1 MFFVSFSFFVTMI
14 LNNCDSTLGDI
25 VITIKSEEGVPRKY
39 EFTVQSSQSHSKP
52 HYHHVDDDV
61 SVHKPL
67 TVYVPPPTTSSYS
80 TTSKPQIYSPKSKY
94 PPVHYK
100 LPPLVKKKRPT
111 YSGKGKKKTRNKSRK
126 NLTRS
131 RPRTRVRRQR
141 KPPKIRQNLFEN
153 ILRRY
158 RG

>member
-1 MFFVSFSFFVTMI
+1 MFLVSFSVVVVTLI
-14 LNNCDSTLGDI
+14 LNKCDSTLGDI

-39 EFTVQSSQSHSKP
+39 EFTVQSSQSQEKKP
-52 HYHHVDDDV
+52 HNDADV

-67 TVYVPPPTTSSYS
+67 TVYVPPPTISSS
-80 TTSKPQIYSPKSKY
+80 TTSIPQIYSPKSRP

-111 YSGKGKKKTRNKSRK
+111 YRGKGKKIRHKSRTK
-126 NLTRS
+126 LSRSRS
-131 RPRTRVRRQR
+131 RPKSKLRGTR
-141 KPPKIRQNLFEN
+141 KPLKRRPNLFEN
-153 ILRRY
+153 ILTRV